1 MRILS
6 SFWNA
11 AAVVPDT
18 PDRPVEPVE
27 EECSLDHQAV
37 VYSVYNH
44 VFEGEDDL
52 EVQDDLEA
60 QDDLEV
66 QAQDQDREAYPVQA
80 QGREA
85 SYPVQA
91 LSREAYPVR
100 VKPMY
105 YPLVTQTPT
114 ETLAQLKQLTQDQY
128 PRFLDETVINYRGK
142 IRFGRLAVPMDPV
155 FYHTLIGAHG
165 YFLQRSCETWD
176 LIAILPI
183 KNELFFWGSRSK
195 VIKAMNVLRHRIQV
209 CGSRLQMDVSAF

>member
-1 MRILS
+1 MMRILS
-6 SFWNA
+6 AFWNA
-11 AAVVPDT
+11 AAVV

-44 VFEGEDDL
+44 VFEGEDEGQDQDLESRDDL
-52 EVQDDLEA
+52 EVQDQGREA
-60 QDDLEV
+60 YPV
-66 QAQDQDREAYPVQA
+66 QAQGREAYPVQA

-85 SYPVQA
+85 S
-91 LSREAYPVR
+91 YPVR

-128 PRFLDETVINYRGK
+128 PRYLEETVMNYPGK